1 MASNEQIAMSV
12 LAAVGGSQN
21 VANVFHCMTRLR
33 FNLKD
38 EACVNDDEVKALDGV
53 LGVQR
58 TAGQYQIII
67 GQNVS
72 EVYRFVCKEAHIKE
86 QDVVDENLD
95 GTGPKKALTL
105 KSVGNGL
112 LDYLSG
118 SIAPIIPAI
127 MVAGL
132 FKAVQVILGP
142 TLLSVIDEASGL
154 YQILD
159 FVYYGVFYYLPFF
172 VGFSAAKKLG
182 ASPVLGMVLAGM
194 LLAPG
199 FIQVATEGGSLDLLG
214 LPVRVVNY
222 SQSLLPIL
230 LCCFV
235 LSYVEGFFR
244 RVVPEV
250 VRTVFVPFCTLLVM
264 APLSLLV
271 LAPIG
276 TVCGDALGQ
285 LFYGLAE
292 SGGIVSILA
301 LAVLTAVQPFLVV
314 TGMHMAVAMI
324 GLTVLMS
331 TGFEGFSLVANGL
344 SNFAV
349 WPIALAAFFKF
360 HDSNKKAESLG
371 FFISGFIGGVV
382 EPTIY
387 GICFKNPRAWI
398 GAVAGGFAGGLWMGV
413 THAGVINPGASSVF
427 GLLGYMSADLPSNF
441 TNACIAAALA
451 FGISFVVSYV
461 FGLKDAAKQ
470 NV

>member
-1 MASNEQIAMSV
+1 MASNEQIAKSV
-12 LAAVGGSQN
+12 LAAVGGSKN

-38 EACVNDDEVKALDGV
+38 EACVSDDVVKALDGV
-53 LGVQR
+53 FGVQR
-58 TAGQYQIII
+58 TAGQYQVII

-72 EVYRFVCKEAHIKE
+72 DVYRIVCDEAHIKE
-86 QDVVDENLD
+86 QDAVDENLD
-95 GTGPKKALTL
+95 GGGLQKAFSL
-105 KSVGNGL
+105 KAVGSGI

-132 FKAVQVILGP
+132 FKAIQVILGP
-142 TLLSVIDEASGL
+142 TFLSVIDEASGL

-159 FVYYGVFYYLPFF
+159 FVYDGVFYYLPFF
-172 VGFSAAKKLG
+172 VGCYAAKKLG

-199 FIQVATEGGSLDLLG
+199 FIQVATDGGALALLG
-214 LPVRVVNY
+214 IPVRVVDY

-230 LCCFV
+230 LSCYV
-235 LSYVEGFFR
+235 LSYVERFFR
-244 RVVPEV
+244 RVAPEV
-250 VRTVFVPFCTLLVM
+250 IRTVFVPFFTLLVM
-264 APLSLLV
+264 VPLSLVV
-271 LAPIG
+271 LAPVG
-276 TVCGDALGQ
+276 SVCGDALGQ
-285 LFYGLAE
+285 LFYGLAD

-314 TGMHMAVAMI
+314 TGMHLAVAMI

-331 TGFEGFSLVANGL
+331 TGFEGFSLVANVL

-360 HDSNKKAESLG
+360 RDPNKKAESLG
-371 FFISGFIGGVV
+371 FFISGFIGGVT

-387 GICFKNPRAWI
+387 GICFKSPRAWI

-413 THAGVINPGASSVF
+413 THTGVINLGASSVLS
-427 GLLGYMSADLPSNF
+427 LLQYMSADLPSNF
-441 TNACIAAALA
+441 MNACIAAAIAFAISFIVSYA
-451 FGISFVVSYV
+451 FGLRDVV
-461 FGLKDAAKQ
+461 KQ
-470 NV
+470 GA